1 MKCKNIVGDF
11 FDNAFIFQI
20 GMNLYIAHSVMS
32 GLIFYKKKKKEKNY
46 FISSSLSSV
55 SQNLVIL
62 CNAPKANTF
71 CHSLD

>member
-1 MKCKNIVGDF
+1 MKCKNITGDF

-20 GMNLYIAHSVMS
+20 GMNFCIANSAMS
-32 GLIFYKKKKKEKNY
+32 GLIFYKKEKNY

-62 CNAPKANTF
+62 CNAPKANIF